1 MSNNNKVLT
10 ENDKLLIELM
20 NKEVEARSDFE
31 IVFLVNDEQKPFEP
45 KFKGY
50 MKLFLHDDKPDEL
63 HKRASFTDKW
73 LPSRRRKII
82 KKDRIFSIRLHIF
95 DKQGVKQ
102 GHAVI
107 NLMGAGEMKDV
118 SKAIVVGG
126 NTYIDKLRVDFKKD
140 TGNELQVD
148 LVNSYAVVRA

>member
-1 MSNNNKVLT
+1 MSDNNKALT

-20 NKEVEARSDFE
+20 NKEVQARPDLE
-31 IVFLVNDEQKPFEP
+31 IVFLANDEQKPFEP

-50 MKLFLHDDKPDEL
+50 MKLFLHDDDPDEL

-95 DKQGVKQ
+95 DNQGVKR

-118 SKAIVVGG
+118 SRAIVVGG
-126 NTYIDKLRVDFKKD
+126 NTYIDKIRADFKKD
-140 TGNELQVD
+140 TGSEMQVD
-148 LVNSYAVVRA
+148 LINSYAVVRA